1 MMLETTQIR
10 IMRMRA
16 ESLLVLGAKGVMIA
30 FLLSMVIASIVNT
43 LELMVERETNWVMV
57 QNI

>member
-1 MMLETTQIR
+1 MILETTQIR